1 MKRAFFI
8 LVLGAA
14 LIGGAAWAGGSSESA
29 STPAGPVDVTFWH
42 SMSGDLGGTAIPK
55 MVKDFNDSQSK
66 YVVKATYQGPYDDA
80 LNKLK
85 AGLQSGNIPSV
96 AQMYDIGTQLMI
108 DLKSVTPVQTFID
121 KEKYDVSGLE
131 PNVLSYYTVGGKLW
145 SMPFN
150 SSDPILY
157 YNKDMFKAAGL
168 DPNKPPRTF
177 AEFADDAK
185 ALTTKDASGTVTT
198 YGGAFAIY
206 GWFFEQYLAVSA
218 GYYVNNE
225 NGRAARATA
234 AAFNSPQ
241 GVAILTWWKQMI
253 DQGILGNFG
262 RQTVDV
268 RNAFLAGKTA
278 MIIDSTAVLRGLINA
293 SQGKFE
299 LGTGFLPRPNDA
311 AYKTGGTVI
320 GGGSLWIMNGRPSP
334 EQQGAWEFIKFL
346 NAPAQQAYW
355 HTMSGYFPLSKAAY
369 DLPLDKEWR
378 AKYPQFQ
385 TAIDQLH
392 AAPVNAYTQGGLIGV
407 FPMARQT
414 IEGAIE
420 AVVAG
425 KATPQAALDTA
436 AATVTKAIQDYERTV
451 AK

>member
-1 MKRAFFI
+1 
-8 LVLGAA
+8 
-14 LIGGAAWAGGSSESA
+14 
-29 STPAGPVDVTFWH
+29 
-42 SMSGDLGGTAIPK
+42 MSGDLGGTAIPT
-55 MVKDFNDSQSK
+55 MVKEFNDSQSK
-66 YVVKATYQGPYDDA
+66 YVVKATYQGAYDDA

-108 DLKSVTPVQTFID
+108 DLKEITPVQSFID
-121 KEKYDVSGLE
+121 KEHYNVANLE
-131 PNVLSYYTVGGKLW
+131 PNVLSYYTVGKTLY

-177 AEFADDAK
+177 AEFAADAK
-185 ALTTKDASGTVTT
+185 ALTTKDASGNVSV

-206 GWFFEQYLAVSA
+206 GWFFEQYLAASA
-218 GYYVNNE
+218 AYYVNND
-225 NGRAARATA
+225 NGRAARATEA
-234 AAFNSPQ
+234 VFNGPA
-241 GVAILTWWKQMI
+241 GVNILTWWKGMV
-253 DQGILGNFG
+253 DQGIMANYG
-262 RQTVDV
+262 RQTVDT

-278 MIIDSTAVLRGLINA
+278 MIIDSTATLRGIINA

-299 LGTGFLPRPNDA
+299 LGTGFLPRPDEA

-320 GGGSLWIMNGRPSP
+320 GGASLWIMSGRPAA

-346 NAPAQQAYW
+346 NGPERQAYW
-355 HTMSGYFPLSKAAY
+355 HTMSGYFPLTQAAY
-369 DLPLDKEWR
+369 DLPIDKEWR

-392 AAPVNAYTQGGLIGV
+392 IAPQNAYTQGGMIGV

-414 IEGAIE
+414 VEGAIE
-420 AVVAG
+420 AALGG
-425 KATPQAALDTA
+425 KATPQAALNSA
-436 AATVTKAIQDYERTV
+436 AASVTKAIQDYNKTV
-451 AK
+451 Q